1 MNDGTLPNFA
11 KVRAEG
17 AIGSLASTVP
27 PTTPTAWTTCFT
39 GVNPGK
45 HGIYDFRESPLLH
58 PERPLI
64 TLASVKAPRLWHR
77 LNKVGKKTAILN
89 VPITYPPEPLDG
101 CMISGMLT
109 PGPEAEFAYPSSL
122 KPELLA
128 AIGDYVP
135 DIDLPKY
142 EAESHQDALSFMNV
156 VSHAFLQREKAFF
169 YLMDHKPWDFF
180 MGVFILADRL
190 QHFFWKYMDP
200 DCGLYGSAMANRLR
214 GNITDCYRLMDDFL
228 GRLLDR
234 LTPDTLL
241 LIMSDHGFGP
251 TDAWFNVSTWL
262 EAQGLLRIRKEVAS
276 RKKLLY
282 KLVSLNDVKW
292 VRSLVPGFIQSRMR
306 KRARRGRSAF
316 VTDLHE
322 TLDWDRTRA
331 FFPSIPSQGIYINV
345 RREGFGVVP
354 PGDAYEALRREIKG
368 RLEDLRDEKTGERL
382 VDWVKFRE
390 EVYHGPQTHYAP
402 DLLFAARNYS
412 VLGRQ
417 MFGAGEVIHSSL
429 SVPNGFH
436 RPDGILMARGPGVA
450 PGKGVEGSDI
460 ADISPTVLYAMG
472 FPVPESMDGKV
483 LTGLFEPDLLAARP
497 VERGN
502 LTDPEDAPAG
512 TEPQTAYSDAESA
525 AIEERLKDLGYL
537 E

>member
-1 MNDGTLPNFA
+1 
-11 KVRAEG
+11 
-17 AIGSLASTVP
+17 
-27 PTTPTAWTTCFT
+27 
-39 GVNPGK
+39 
-45 HGIYDFRESPLLH
+45 
-58 PERPLI
+58 
-64 TLASVKAPRLWHR
+64 
-77 LNKVGKKTAILN
+77 
-89 VPITYPPEPLDG
+89 
-101 CMISGMLT
+101 MISGMLT

-122 KPELLA
+122 KPELFA

-180 MGVFILADRL
+180 MGVFILAERL

-251 TDAWFNVSTWL
+251 TDAWFNVSAWL
-262 EAQGLLRIRKEVAS
+262 EAQGLLRMRKEVAS

-316 VTDLHE
+316 VTDLLSEHPVPGDLYQRPARGIRGRAA
-322 TLDWDRTRA
+322 TRPWTGTGRGPSFRASRPRGSISTSGARDSGSCRPAMRTRPFA
-331 FFPSIPSQGIYINV
+331 GKSRGAWRTFGMRKPESVWWIGSSSARRGRERAAANPRGSVSFV
-345 RREGFGVVP
+345 R
-354 PGDAYEALRREIKG
+354 
-368 RLEDLRDEKTGERL
+368 TS
-382 VDWVKFRE
+382 
-390 EVYHGPQTHYAP
+390 
-402 DLLFAARNYS
+402 ARA
-412 VLGRQ
+412 R
-417 MFGAGEVIHSSL
+417 GAG
-429 SVPNGFH
+429 G
-436 RPDGILMARGPGVA
+436 
-450 PGKGVEGSDI
+450 
-460 ADISPTVLYAMG
+460 
-472 FPVPESMDGKV
+472 
-483 LTGLFEPDLLAARP
+483 
-497 VERGN
+497 
-502 LTDPEDAPAG
+502 
-512 TEPQTAYSDAESA
+512 
-525 AIEERLKDLGYL
+525 
-537 E
+537 

>member
-1 MNDGTLPNFA
+1 
-11 KVRAEG
+11 
-17 AIGSLASTVP
+17 
-27 PTTPTAWTTCFT
+27 
-39 GVNPGK
+39 
-45 HGIYDFRESPLLH
+45 
-58 PERPLI
+58 
-64 TLASVKAPRLWHR
+64 
-77 LNKVGKKTAILN
+77 
-89 VPITYPPEPLDG
+89 
-101 CMISGMLT
+101 MISGMLT

-122 KPELLA
+122 KPELFA

-251 TDAWFNVSTWL
+251 TDAWFNVSAWL
-262 EAQGLLRIRKEVAS
+262 EAQGLLRMRKEVAS

-382 VDWVKFRE
+382 VGWVKFRE
-390 EVYHGPQTHYAP
+390 EGPGEGGGESSWFRELRP
-402 DLLFAARNYS
+402 DEREGAR
-412 VLGRQ
+412 GRG
-417 MFGAGEVIHSSL
+417 M
-429 SVPNGFH
+429 NGTH
-436 RPDGILMARGPGVA
+436 RPEGFFVFSGPGVRPDRYEPGADLADFAPTLMAHLGERPATPMEGRVLSALLDA
-450 PGKGVEGSDI
+450 PGPSSDPPPVRN
-460 ADISPTVLYAMG
+460 ADLTSVTMG
-472 FPVPESMDGKV
+472 AGGPDWES
-483 LTGLFEPDLLAARP
+483 E
-497 VERGN
+497 
-502 LTDPEDAPAG
+502 
-512 TEPQTAYSDAESA
+512 TAK
-525 AIEERLKDLGYL
+525 RLRDLGYL